1 MRPEGKYGAAA
12 SCHSTKPLTSAVAIR
27 MAATTSNSTPIERTM
42 RASPEAGSSVMTRTL
57 ATIRARGTNVPIVHP
72 SVDRVV
78 AALRA
83 GGVAA
88 EVREFSDST
97 RTAVDA
103 AAALDVPV
111 GAIVKSLVF
120 AADGAPVLVLAS
132 GDHQVDTT
140 KVAGALGAEHVGR
153 ADADLVRA
161 ATGFAIGGVAPVGH
175 PQPLRTVIDTHLA
188 SFDVIWAAAGTP
200 NTVFGTS
207 YAELARVTDALA
219 VDVAAG
225 P

>member
-1 MRPEGKYGAAA
+1 M
-12 SCHSTKPLTSAVAIR
+12 
-27 MAATTSNSTPIERTM
+27 
-42 RASPEAGSSVMTRTL
+42 
-57 ATIRARGTNVPIVHP
+57 
-72 SVDRVV
+72 

-83 GGVAA
+83 GGIDA
-88 EVREFSDST
+88 EVRDFDEST

-103 AAALDVPV
+103 AAALGVPV

-132 GDHQVDTT
+132 GDHQVDTH
-140 KVAGALGAEHVGR
+140 KVARLVGAGHVGR
-153 ADADLVRA
+153 ADADLVRD

-175 PQPLRTVIDTHLA
+175 PRPLRTLIDTHLE

-200 NTVFGTS
+200 KTVFATT
-207 YAELARVTDALA
+207 YDDLMRVTDALA
-219 VDVAAG
+219 ADIAAT